1 MGRHRMGM
9 EIRDAKWAL
18 LFLSLFALVA
28 LLGAYALNPPPCAGC
43 NAKVS
48 FVFSPDAEGEV
59 VSFLRS
65 AEKSIDIEM
74 YVFTS
79 EGIIRELADAERR
92 GVRVR
97 VILEPRIEDS
107 RKERVFAL
115 LSESGVEARWASF
128 SYKLTHSKFVIVDG
142 RRALVGSINFS
153 QSALNLNREA
163 AVAMEGEKVAE
174 LSAVFEEDWEKAGAA
189 VGR

>member
-1 MGRHRMGM
+1 MGM
-9 EIRDAKWAL
+9 EIHDAKWAL

-79 EGIIRELADAERR
+79 EDIIRELADAKRR

-163 AVAMEGEKVAE
+163 AVAVEGEKVAE

-189 VGR
+189 FGR

>member
-1 MGRHRMGM
+1 MGM

-18 LFLSLFALVA
+18 LFLSLFALA
-28 LLGAYALNPPPCAGC
+28 AIIGAYLLNPPPCAGC

-79 EGIIRELADAERR
+79 ENIIRELADAESR

-115 LSESGVEARWASF
+115 LSESGVETRWASF

-163 AVAMEGEKVAE
+163 AVSVEGENVAE
-174 LSAVFEEDWEKAGAA
+174 LSAVFEEDWGKAGAA